1 MIGVLGRGIWT
12 NSWICLRS
20 VECDE
25 DRGFCGLYFAVCE
38 CVQTHEA
45 RTLYD
50 IMSVIHS
57 EVLRGSPLAQ

>member
-1 MIGVLGRGIWT
+1 V
-12 NSWICLRS
+12 RS